1 MMVCMLLSI
10 RFCYRYESVLFPN
23 GKPIFDDYLAK
34 INMVIGFAAIVKT
47 RKEENLIE
55 CGPNH
60 EKTKGL
66 CCKKTG

>member
-1 MMVCMLLSI
+1 
-10 RFCYRYESVLFPN
+10 VLFPN

-66 CCKKTG
+66 CSKKTG